1 MADQKKSMGNI
12 YVSHYALAT
21 IACQSALESYGV
33 VGITGKNFVN
43 GIAKILVKDPT
54 LGVNVDFSDDS
65 LNIDIFVIIEYGTRV
80 QSVANSVSENI
91 KYQIEKATGL
101 GVSLVNVHVR
111 GLRISYT
118 D

>member
-1 MADQKKSMGNI
+1 MAEIKKILGNI
-12 YVSHYALAT
+12 YMSNRALAT
-21 IACQSALESYGV
+21 IASESALESYGV
-33 VGITGKNFVN
+33 VGITGKNVMT
-43 GIAKILVKDPT
+43 GIAKVLVKDPT
-54 LGVNVDFSDDS
+54 LGVNVSYENES
-65 LNIDIFVIIEYGTRV
+65 LAIDIYVIIEYGTRV

-101 GVSLVNVHVR
+101 IVTQVNVHVR